1 MSTAGNTPNFIA
13 AEPILPFR
21 TVKMQD
27 GNPFSVRAFT
37 STDTRDAMIGVT
49 DGSLRGFR
57 SSYHAEPG
65 DPVVLQNG
73 EFVQLTCAS
82 TAVIAAGNLLDAD
95 ANGAVYPLTL
105 DVLIGTNR
113 AHFVACENAQYGEV
127 FWAKRIGAYEDRPV
141 QGDLVYA
148 GAQAVQTENAT
159 PVLLDLNLSFGSR
172 AAALGFA
179 NSYSAFG
186 FQAIVTGSTATSQ
199 ICGAYLLQGLIRGP
213 GNASTVEF
221 DNPQIIVASTKTV
234 LGETNAALNCNLVIN
249 PSTGW
254 SSLELIGLAATTMRW
269 TFSAN
274 VSVMGSPS
282 GTF

>member
-13 AEPILPFR
+13 ANQILPFR

-27 GNPFSVRAFT
+27 GNSFSVRPFA
-37 STDTRDAMIGVT
+37 SADTRDAMIGVT
-49 DGSLRGFR
+49 DGSVRGFR
-57 SSYHAEPG
+57 SSLHAEPG

-82 TAVIAAGNLLDAD
+82 ASVIAAGDLLDSD
-95 ANGAVYPLTL
+95 ANGAVYPLTP
-105 DVLIGTNR
+105 DVTIGTTR

-127 FWAKRIGAYEDRPV
+127 FWAKRIGAYEERSV

-148 GAQAVQTENAT
+148 GAQTAQTENAT

-179 NSYSAFG
+179 QSFSTFG

-199 ICGAYLLQGLIRGP
+199 ICGAYLFQGLIRGP
-213 GNASTVEF
+213 GNAGGIAF
-221 DNPQIIVASTKTV
+221 DNPQVIVASTKTV

-249 PSTGW
+249 SSTGW
-254 SSLELIGLAATTMRW
+254 SSFELIGLAATTMRW

-274 VSVMGSPS
+274 VSVMGSTS